1 MKFRALTDLAL
12 VKPKTDAER
21 LESIFHPRWC
31 AADDFYILQAK
42 KQGKD
47 FTFIA
52 GELDRRR
59 VEVEQRF
66 HRLRPVKNIESLLEN
81 YGLSDMRYSLDAP
94 AAAE

>member
-1 MKFRALTDLAL
+1 MKFRAFTDLAL

-31 AADDFYILQAK
+31 SADDFYILQAK

-52 GELDRRR
+52 GELERQR
-59 VEVEQRF
+59 VEVEQRY
-66 HRLRPVKNIESLLEN
+66 HRLRSVKDIESLLETH
-81 YGLSDMRYSLDAP
+81 GLSDMRYCLDKP
-94 AAAE
+94 EAA